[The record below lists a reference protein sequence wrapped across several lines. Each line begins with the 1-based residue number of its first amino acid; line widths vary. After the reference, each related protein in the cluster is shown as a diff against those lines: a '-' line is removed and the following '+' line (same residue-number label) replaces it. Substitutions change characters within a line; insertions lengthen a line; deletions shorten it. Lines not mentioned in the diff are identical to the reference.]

1 MEHVRSLGGDRH
13 HRGGL
18 GRTVVSTL
26 AEQRR
31 GHELRLVIFA
41 GIITAAAYTLAS
53 LGQNSEI
60 PPRILPFLGFL
71 LLILMSAHIAVRLLA
86 PGADGTLLPLAVMLN
101 GLGYVMIARL
111 SERLAGLQTTWTFI
125 GVAAFAATLLV
136 VQRVNDLARFKWTFF
151 VVGAGLLM
159 LPMVPGLGFSSG
171 GARIWVSIGP
181 INFQPGEFAKLALA
195 LFFAAYL
202 AETREL
208 IKQNTWKVG
217 PFQLPEPRDLLPLLG
232 AWGFSVVL
240 MVGQK
245 DLGSSLLFFTLFIVM
260 VWIATEKASFL
271 AVGAVLFAMS
281 ATVAYFL
288 FDHVQTRVSIWL
300 DPWSSY
306 RGKGYQIAQSMFAL
320 GSGGL
325 GGTGLGLGDPTR
337 IPEAKND
344 FIFAAIGEELGLFG
358 ATAILIAFL
367 LLAGAGLRTAM
378 RAKRDFAKLLA
389 VGLTTILSVQ
399 AFIIIGGVI
408 RVVPLTGITLPFVSY
423 GGSSLVANYVLLA
436 LLLRISDNTAKRL
449 GEAPDAMSVT
459 ERLEAARARRVARRT
474 GDTE

>member
-159 LPMVPGLGFSSG
+159 LPMVPSLGFSSG

-217 PFQLPEPRDLLPLLG
+217 PFQLPEPR
-232 AWGFSVVL
+232 
-240 MVGQK
+240 
-245 DLGSSLLFFTLFIVM
+245 
-260 VWIATEKASFL
+260 
-271 AVGAVLFAMS
+271 
-281 ATVAYFL
+281 
-288 FDHVQTRVSIWL
+288 
-300 DPWSSY
+300 
-306 RGKGYQIAQSMFAL
+306 
-320 GSGGL
+320 
-325 GGTGLGLGDPTR
+325 
-337 IPEAKND
+337 
-344 FIFAAIGEELGLFG
+344 
-358 ATAILIAFL
+358 
-367 LLAGAGLRTAM
+367 
-378 RAKRDFAKLLA
+378 
-389 VGLTTILSVQ
+389 
-399 AFIIIGGVI
+399 
-408 RVVPLTGITLPFVSY
+408 
-423 GGSSLVANYVLLA
+423 
-436 LLLRISDNTAKRL
+436 
-449 GEAPDAMSVT
+449 
-459 ERLEAARARRVARRT
+459 
-474 GDTE
+474 

>member
-1 MEHVRSLGGDRH
+1 MSA
-13 HRGGL
+13 
-18 GRTVVSTL
+18 L

-71 LLILMSAHIAVRLLA
+71 LLILMSAHIVVRLLA

-202 AETREL
+202 AESREL

-436 LLLRISDNTAKRL
+436 LLLRISDTASRRL
-449 GEAPDAMSVT
+449 HETTDTASVS
-459 ERLEAARARRVARRT
+459 ERLEAWRARRVAAKAVAR
-474 GDTE
+474 

>member
-1 MEHVRSLGGDRH
+1 M
-13 HRGGL
+13 
-18 GRTVVSTL
+18 STL

-159 LPMVPGLGFSSG
+159 LPMVPSLGFSSG

>member
-1 MEHVRSLGGDRH
+1 MSFVADR
-13 HRGGL
+13 
-18 GRTVVSTL
+18 
-26 AEQRR
+26 RR
-31 GHELRLVIFA
+31 ATELRLVIFA
-41 GIITAAAYTLAS
+41 GLITAGAYTLAS
-53 LGQNSEI
+53 LGKNSVI
-60 PPRILPFLGFL
+60 PPRILPFLAVL
-71 LLILMSAHIAVRLLA
+71 LLVLVSAHIAVRLLA
-86 PGADGTLLPLAVMLN
+86 PGADSTLLPVAALLN

-111 SERLAGLQTTWTFI
+111 SERLAGLQTTWTFV
-125 GVAAFAATLLV
+125 GVIAFTATLIV
-136 VQRVNDLARFKWTFF
+136 VRRVNDLARFKWSFF
-151 VVGAGLLM
+151 VVGAGLLL

-171 GARIWVSIGP
+171 GARIWVNIGP
-181 INFQPGEFAKLALA
+181 VNFQPGEFAKIALA

-202 AETREL
+202 AESREL
-208 IKQNTWKVG
+208 IRNGTWRVG
-217 PFQLPEPRDLLPLLG
+217 RFLLPEPRDLLPLLG

-260 VWIATEKASFL
+260 VWIATEKAAFMSIGL
-271 AVGAVLFAMS
+271 GLFALS
-281 ATVAYFL
+281 ATTAYFV

-300 DPWSSY
+300 DPWQSY
-306 RGKGYQIAQSMFAL
+306 RGRGYQIAQSMFAL
-320 GSGGL
+320 GSGGV

-358 ATAILIAFL
+358 ASALLIAFL
-367 LLAGAGLRTAM
+367 LIIGAGLRTAI

-389 VGLTTILSVQ
+389 IGLTTIVGMQ

-449 GEAPDAMSVT
+449 GEAPDQMSAV
-459 ERLEAARARRVARRT
+459 ERFEAARARRRIARS
-474 GDTE
+474 GVTE